1 MKNWFWGL
9 LSGMFLMVLLII
21 GAGIL
26 GWYLQEQPPEISD
39 NSLLELKLEGDI
51 PEQVSPDIPAQILEG
66 EQPVTFIPL
75 LREIEK
81 ASVDTRIKGILLKP
95 FGLGLGWAKL
105 QQLRRALELF
115 QSKGKRVVAWMGT
128 GGAKEYYLASVA
140 NAIYLSPVG
149 VLDLKGMRA
158 EVMFFKDGLE
168 KIGVDAELERIG
180 EYKNFADQFTEN
192 RMTDAFREATT
203 AMLDSVYGNY
213 LKGIGTAR
221 KRPVDEIRELIEQSG
236 PFEAERA
243 LSAGLVDQLLYED
256 ELVEQLGKEMNIKE
270 EDKVTLRSY
279 SKVPRE
285 TVGLDGKDRLAV
297 IYAVGSI
304 TSGEDGI
311 DPLSGKSM
319 GSETMIS
326 VLEDVME
333 DETIRGAVLRI
344 DSPGGDAFASED
356 IWRAVMKLRE
366 KKPIVIS
373 MSDVAASGG
382 YLIAMTGDPVIA
394 ETTTLTGSIG
404 IVYGKL
410 NLKGLY
416 DKLGIHKEIIS
427 RGKFANLDSDYGPYT
442 PEERSRVQTLMG
454 DFYGKFINKVATAR
468 KMTPEDVDKVAQG
481 RVWTGEQALEH
492 GLVDELGGLERSL
505 ELLKQKVGLPLDASV
520 ELVEFPRQKSLM
532 ELIIERVQGSDTGVP
547 AALSGWLLEWE
558 FWERMSMSPY
568 WARIPYAI
576 EFR

>member
-1 MKNWFWGL
+1 
-9 LSGMFLMVLLII
+9 MVLLVI

-26 GWYLQEQPPEISD
+26 GWYLQDQPPEISD

-51 PEQVSPDIPAQILEG
+51 PEQVSPDITAQILEG
-66 EQPVTFIPL
+66 VEPVTFIPL

-81 ASVDTRIKGILLKP
+81 AAADTKITGILLKP
-95 FGLGLGWAKL
+95 SGLGLGWAKL

-140 NAIYLSPVG
+140 DRIYLSPVG

-180 EYKNFADQFTEN
+180 EYKNMADQFTEN

-213 LKGIGTAR
+213 LNGIGTAR
-221 KRPVDEIRELIEQSG
+221 KRPVDEMRELIEQSG

-256 ELVEQLGKEMNIKE
+256 ELVEQIGKEMKIEK
-270 EDKVTLRSY
+270 EDKVSLGSY
-279 SKVPRE
+279 SKVSRE
-285 TVGLDGKDRLAV
+285 SVGLDGKDRLAV

-326 VLEDVME
+326 VLEEVMD
-333 DETIRGAVLRI
+333 DESIKGAVLRI

-366 KKPIVIS
+366 KKPMVIS

-394 ETTTLTGSIG
+394 ERTTLTGSIG
-404 IVYGKL
+404 IIYGKL

-442 PEERSRVQTLMG
+442 PEERNRVQALME
-454 DFYGKFINKVATAR
+454 DFYGKFINKVAAAR

-492 GLVDELGGLERSL
+492 GLVDELGGMERSL
-505 ELLKQKVGLPLDASV
+505 EILKEKVGLPLDASV
-520 ELVEFPRQKSLM
+520 ELVEFPRHKSLM
-532 ELIIERVQGSDTGVP
+532 ELIIERMQGNETGMP
-547 AALSGWLLEWE
+547 AAVSRWLLEGK
-558 FWERMSMSPY
+558 FWEKLSINPY
-568 WARIPYAI
+568 WARIPYAV
-576 EFR
+576 EFH